1 MPQKGW
7 HSTGAFNWTEGEYA
21 DNRNERAG
29 EKKELPNSNFARN
42 RVFRGCR
49 FSEVSRGE
57 IGKAKKDEE
66 VTEEEKEEEAEEEAE
81 EEEEEEK
88 EEEEKEKE
96 KKEEE
101 KETVKKASP
110 SAEH

>member
-1 MPQKGW
+1 MRELGTHP
-7 HSTGAFNWTEGEYA
+7 SMLVSAPYAPLFNAVSLIPTIAISYTFQL
-21 DNRNERAG
+21 N
-29 EKKELPNSNFARN
+29 
-42 RVFRGCR
+42 GCR

-66 VTEEEKEEEAEEEAE
+66 VTEEEKEEEEAE
-81 EEEEEEK
+81 EEEE

>member
-1 MPQKGW
+1 MRELGTHP
-7 HSTGAFNWTEGEYA
+7 SVLVSAPYAPLFNAVSLIPTIAISYTFR
-21 DNRNERAG
+21 DND
-29 EKKELPNSNFARN
+29 FN
-42 RVFRGCR
+42 RTYGCR

-66 VTEEEKEEEAEEEAE
+66 VTEEEKEEEE
-81 EEEEEEK
+81 